1 MTRVLIVEDEA
12 NIARLVET
20 HCRQAGWQTRIA
32 LDGREGLRQVEHWNP
47 NLVVLDLMLPGM
59 DGLELCRRI
68 RSCGDALILMLTA
81 MRSEEDRVIGLEMG
95 ADDYLTKPFG
105 VRELMARLRALLRR
119 RRMDQECQSQKVLR
133 FGSLEIHPARREV
146 RRQKDLIDLTA
157 MEFGVL
163 YFLASRAGAVFSRD
177 QILEQVWGPDRH
189 VYDRSID
196 SIIARLRR
204 KLEPDPENPSYLQTV
219 WGAGYRF
226 NDRHS

>member
-1 MTRVLIVEDEA
+1 MI
-12 NIARLVET
+12 
-20 HCRQAGWQTRIA
+20 
-32 LDGREGLRQVEHWNP
+32 
-47 NLVVLDLMLPGM
+47 
-59 DGLELCRRI
+59 GLEL
-68 RSCGDALILMLTA
+68 
-81 MRSEEDRVIGLEMG
+81 G